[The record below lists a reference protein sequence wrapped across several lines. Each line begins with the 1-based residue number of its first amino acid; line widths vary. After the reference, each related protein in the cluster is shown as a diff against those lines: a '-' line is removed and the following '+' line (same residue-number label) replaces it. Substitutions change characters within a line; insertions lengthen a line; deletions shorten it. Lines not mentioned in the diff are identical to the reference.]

1 LGTTENL
8 QTWSKT
14 AATNANA
21 DLGINWAE
29 GQDSATVNNSAR
41 GMMAATAKYIDD
53 TDGAIVASGGGT
65 ANALIVA
72 TSQVLEAAHLTN
84 GLRLMVRAI
93 ADNTAVAVT
102 IAVDGIAPKPIKRV
116 DSSALAI
123 GSIRQSMQLDLVYH
137 SGLSEFHAV
146 NIPPVQGFGGGA
158 AFSAHKNGVAQ
169 TIITT
174 AVTNVTFPT
183 EVFDVGPYFSAHT
196 WVPPAGIVSISAA
209 GQLSSFDA
217 GGFNLS
223 IYKGGTLLKTVG
235 NSGDI
240 RAHINVIDQA
250 GGTDGY
256 QVFVDTVTDNN
267 YTISGAAH
275 QTWFMG
281 AVL

>member
-1 LGTTENL
+1 
-8 QTWSKT
+8 
-14 AATNANA
+14 
-21 DLGINWAE
+21 
-29 GQDSATVNNSAR
+29 
-41 GMMAATAKYIDD
+41 
-53 TDGAIVASGGGT
+53 
-65 ANALIVA
+65 
-72 TSQVLEAAHLTN
+72 
-84 GLRLMVRAI
+84 MVRAI

-123 GSIRQSMQLDLVYH
+123 GSIRQGMQLDLVYH

-146 NIPPVQGFGGGA
+146 NIPPVQGFGGGV

-169 TIITT
+169 TVVTI
-174 AVTNVTFPT
+174 AATNVTFPT
-183 EVFDVGPYFSAHT
+183 EAFDVGPYFSAHT

-209 GQLSSFDA
+209 VQLSSFDA